1 MSEKLPLLDLLSYG
15 EVYYWQGTRT
25 IVWIALSFV
34 ICFMFPNVNE
44 IFSKYKISLPNPVIY
59 FLITLFIPIT
69 YLQSIPTF
77 YEFIPTKISLVC
89 FFILILTMFLL
100 PKKNLRIRVDFKTF
114 MISVLLMF
122 VSFLKIFTGK
132 ENEFIYFAF

>member
-1 MSEKLPLLDLLSYG
+1 MIQWYCSINYSFENLIIPQSLFFLSEKLPLLDLLSYG

-44 IFSKYKISLPNPVIY
+44 IFSKYKISLQNVPQNQKIIQIPNPVIF

-77 YEFIPTKISLVC
+77 YEFLPTKISLVC
-89 FFILILTMFLL
+89 FFILILSMFLL
-100 PKKNLRIRVDFKTF
+100 PKKI
-114 MISVLLMF
+114 
-122 VSFLKIFTGK
+122 
-132 ENEFIYFAF
+132 

>member
-1 MSEKLPLLDLLSYG
+1 MVG
-15 EVYYWQGTRT
+15 
-25 IVWIALSFV
+25 F
-34 ICFMFPNVNE
+34 
-44 IFSKYKISLPNPVIY
+44 
-59 FLITLFIPIT
+59 
-69 YLQSIPTF
+69 
-77 YEFIPTKISLVC
+77 FIPTKISLVC
-89 FFILILTMFLL
+89 FFILILTMFIL